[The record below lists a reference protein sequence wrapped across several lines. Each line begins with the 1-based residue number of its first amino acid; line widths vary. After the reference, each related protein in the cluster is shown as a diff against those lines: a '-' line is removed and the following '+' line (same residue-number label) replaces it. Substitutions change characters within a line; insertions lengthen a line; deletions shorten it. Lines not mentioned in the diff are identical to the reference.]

1 MQKRTVTEKSPPKAV
16 FCLHDDLSDLAV
28 EGNMV
33 ESGLVLAVAIAF
45 AAGLAAV
52 YETAYVVAH
61 YL

>member
-1 MQKRTVTEKSPPKAV
+1 
-16 FCLHDDLSDLAV
+16 
-28 EGNMV
+28 MV

>member
-1 MQKRTVTEKSPPKAV
+1 MVAKVS
-16 FCLHDDLSDLAV
+16 AV

-45 AAGLAAV
+45 AAGLVVV
-52 YETAYVVAH
+52 YETAYLVAH